1 MFTLG
6 SSILGATAELVP
18 DWLATAKHIPTKGP
32 SMEKQVVD
40 MWLVD
45 VLKSVSDIGKT
56 FDLHK
61 VMYGAGQVA
70 WICAK
75 HTTSGLKNN
84 SLKLF
89 SEDM

>member
-6 SSILGATAELVP
+6 SSILGATAEQVP
-18 DWLATAKHIPTKGP
+18 DRLATTKHIPTKGP
-32 SMEKQVVD
+32 RMEKQVAD
-40 MWLVD
+40 KWLVD
-45 VLKSVSDIGKT
+45 VLKGVSDIGKT

-61 VMYGAGQVA
+61 VMYSGGQVA
-70 WICAK
+70 WVCGK